1 LVAVTSRLLRWV
13 LVGCAALIAGC
24 GGDQTTTTPP
34 PSTVPDKP
42 PTAAQ
47 LARIH
52 STAAAPFFWLGPRY
66 GGQKVTRATL
76 TATDPPDSIFQYGTP
91 TCKAGVGCSYDLG
104 VATLRDREPVTTQ
117 RCWRRLGPAL
127 VLGCDQ
133 ATALQ
138 VYTAGVEVFL
148 SSRAVKPARVALAL
162 RLKARG
168 TAVGARLEGLTAP
181 KPFTCE
187 EAKRF
192 PSDFRAQVPAGL
204 TPRACQG

>member
-1 LVAVTSRLLRWV
+1 MISRLLCWA

-24 GGDQTTTTPP
+24 GSDQTATTPP
-34 PSTVPDKP
+34 PSTVPDTP

-47 LARIH
+47 VARIS
-52 STAAAPFFWLGPRY
+52 STETAPFFWLGPRY
-66 GGQKVTRATL
+66 RDQELTRATL

-91 TCKAGVGCSYDLG
+91 TCKAGVGCNYDLG

-117 RCWRRLGPAL
+117 LCWRRLGPAL

-138 VYTAGVEVFL
+138 VYTGAVEVFL
-148 SSRAVKPARVALAL
+148 SSRAARPARAALAL
-162 RLKARG
+162 RLKTRG
-168 TAVGARLEGLTAP
+168 TAAGPRLDGLAAP

-192 PSDFRAQVPAGL
+192 PADFRARLPASLAPG
-204 TPRACQG
+204 ACQGS